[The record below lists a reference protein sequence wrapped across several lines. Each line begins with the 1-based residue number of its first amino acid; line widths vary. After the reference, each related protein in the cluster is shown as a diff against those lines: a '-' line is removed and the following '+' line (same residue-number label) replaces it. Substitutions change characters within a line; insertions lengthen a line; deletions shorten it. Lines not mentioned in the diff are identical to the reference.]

1 MLLLLLLLMMMT
13 MMMDHICFY
22 YLNLACFFV
31 LALHTTGG
39 WGCAS
44 LLGFV
49 SAFSDLMPLL

>member
-1 MLLLLLLLMMMT
+1 MLLLLLLLLMMT
-13 MMMDHICFY
+13 MMMDHIWFY

-49 SAFSDLMPLL
+49 SAFVMPLL